1 MEHLDRDRVLEQL
14 REQLKNNEDCLIE
27 SDILEYLEK
36 LVLDYNYMQH
46 KINTLNSII
55 ADLQSQLD
63 DN

>member
-46 KINTLNSII
+46 KINSLNSII
-55 ADLQSQLD
+55 TDLQSQLD